1 MQKRHSD
8 RATYFEESAQTSARH
23 YLPYIR
29 RFHPLPPGTR
39 VLEVGCGEG
48 GNLLPFAAA
57 GCRVTGIDL
66 APSRIVQARQ
76 FFDRHRVP
84 AQFECRDFLAVPVP
98 TDQVGQFDIILLH
111 DVIEHVADKAAFL
124 CHLQRFLRP
133 GGLLFVA
140 FPAWRMPFGGHQQ
153 IARHPL
159 WSRLPY
165 YHLLPTALY
174 RLLLERAAHEQPDIV
189 QELLHIRAC
198 RTSIARF
205 EHLLPR
211 VRLRI
216 RHRQLWLINPHYEQK
231 FHLRPR
237 RLSAGLACLPGIRD
251 FLSTS
256 CFYLLEKD

>member
-8 RATYFEESAQTSARH
+8 RATYFEESAQTSAHH

-29 RFHPLPPGTR
+29 RFHALSPATR

-48 GNLLPFAAA
+48 GNLLPFAAE

-66 APSRIVQARQ
+66 APSRIAQARQ
-76 FFDRHRVP
+76 FFREHWAQ
-84 AQFECRDFLAVPVP
+84 AQFECRDFLAVPAP
-98 TDQVGQFDIILLH
+98 ADRARQFDLILLH

-124 CHLQRFLRP
+124 RHLQRFLRP

-159 WSRLPY
+159 WAKVPY
-165 YHLLPTALY
+165 YHLLPAVLY

-189 QELLHIRAC
+189 QELLHIRKC

-205 EHLLPR
+205 EHLLS
-211 VRLRI
+211 RLRLRV

-237 RLSAGLACLPGIRD
+237 RLPAGLACLPVIRD
-251 FLSTS
+251 FFSTS